1 MEYLTNTALKI
12 PFVGST
18 TGLVT
23 FPDLTILKDGV
34 VSAQSTTV
42 TEIGNKLYVLNV
54 TIASTGAY
62 TVFVNGMIQA
72 SFNIVSKLS
81 YAYLGDILDESLGS
95 WTWDKALGTLTLLRQ
110 SGTTLATFN
119 VVDNSTTASKERVS

>member
-12 PFVGST
+12 PFVGSA

-34 VSAQSTTV
+34 VSIQSTTV
-42 TEIGNKLYVLNV
+42 TEVGNKLYVLNV

-62 TVFVNGMIQA
+62 TVFVNGMIQS

-95 WTWDKALGTLTLLRQ
+95 WTWDKTLGTLTLLRQ
-110 SGTTLATFN
+110 TGTTLATFN
-119 VVDNSTTASKERVS
+119 VVDNSILASKERVS

>member
-1 MEYLTNTALKI
+1 MEYLANTAIKV
-12 PFVGST
+12 PFVGSA
-18 TGLVT
+18 TGLVS

-62 TVFVNGMIQA
+62 TLFVNGQVQA
-72 SFNIVSKLS
+72 SFQIVSKTVPG
-81 YAYLGDILDESLGS
+81 YLLDLLDEAVGS
-95 WTWDKALGTLTLLRQ
+95 WTWNKGTGVLTLLRQ
-110 SGTTLATFN
+110 TGTTLATYN
-119 VVDNSTTASKERVS
+119 VIDTAATASREKI

>member
-12 PFVGST
+12 PFVGSA

-34 VSAQSTTV
+34 SSAQSTTV

-54 TIASTGAY
+54 TIASTGRYA
-62 TVFVNGMIQA
+62 VFVNGSVQA
-72 SFNIVSKLS
+72 NFDIVSKTS

-95 WTWDKALGTLTLLRQ
+95 WTWNKTAGTLTLLRQ

-119 VVDNSTTASKERVS
+119 IVDNSTTASKERIS